1 LIPKHLKIQASSPFI
16 NKQQNKRKT
25 KMTEI
30 LDRIKKVDQHLNRAV
45 GQYRAKHNKT
55 PTEVDLMRDVTT
67 VPLVT
72 QRKRLVK
79 QYRYLKQEAQYA
91 EKTYKTIRDNPISRA
106 TKSFSGIS
114 NVNPFSGN
122 REYTDDISVPALSPI
137 RRIGHNTNK
146 QGTLW
151 DPRFNFGDLT
161 VDPKV
166 NRYYQRLKRGY

>member
-1 LIPKHLKIQASSPFI
+1 MDNIMEK
-16 NKQQNKRKT
+16 
-25 KMTEI
+25 
-30 LDRIKKVDQHLNRAV
+30 IKKVDQHLTRAV
-45 GQYRAKHNKT
+45 GQYRSKHNKT
-55 PTEVDLMRDVTT
+55 PTEVDLMRDSTT

-79 QYRYLKQEAQYA
+79 QYNFEKQEAQYA
-91 EKTYKTIRDNPISRA
+91 EKTYKTIRDNPVSRA

-114 NVNPFSGN
+114 NTNPFSGN
-122 REYTDDISVPALSPI
+122 REYTDPISVPALSPI

-151 DPRFNFGDLT
+151 DPRFNFGDVT